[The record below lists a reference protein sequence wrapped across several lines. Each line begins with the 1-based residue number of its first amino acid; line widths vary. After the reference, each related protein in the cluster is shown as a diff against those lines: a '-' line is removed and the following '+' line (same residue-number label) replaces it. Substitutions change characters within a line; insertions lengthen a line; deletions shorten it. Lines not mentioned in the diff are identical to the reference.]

1 MKLKRL
7 LLTIAAA
14 LAFASPAL
22 AGDPQPQAAPQQ
34 DSKAQTNAQI
44 SARSDAQE
52 IPMVQENI
60 AIPFDQFTLENG
72 LKVFL
77 LQDNSLPI
85 IAVNLW
91 FDVGS
96 KNEAPGRT
104 GFAHLFEH
112 LMFMGTDKVP
122 NIDLLLESGGGS
134 NNASTREDVTNY
146 YTVAPENMLET
157 VLFIEADRF
166 AHLADAMTQE
176 KLDKQRDVVLNER
189 RESYENQPYGKVWL
203 EMPALLYPDTHPYG
217 HPVIGSVEDIQA
229 ATLENVIDFFN
240 TYYVPANATLVVG
253 GDFDK
258 DKARA
263 LVEKYFG
270 AIPKKP
276 KPAEVAIP
284 QLTTPVKQRLTVED
298 ENVQLPRLTMLFHS
312 PAIMEKGDA
321 ELDILSNILC
331 KGQNSRLINRLIYEK
346 QLASNLSCGQMS
358 GRASVFIIDA
368 IPLPGV
374 PLDTLEAE
382 ILAILKELLTNGVTP
397 DEFAR
402 TRNSIET
409 SFVKQLQSI
418 GSRADNF
425 NSYYF
430 YAHATDFPAGDLN
443 RYRNATVEAL
453 TETIRTMFSD
463 DARRAVIT
471 VIPKKDQEN
480 P

>member
-1 MKLKRL
+1 MKLKHL
-7 LLTIAAA
+7 LLSLMATLA
-14 LAFASPAL
+14 LASPAL
-22 AGDPQPQAAPQQ
+22 AGDTDHAAPDTTTQ
-34 DSKAQTNAQI
+34 NARI
-44 SARSDAQE
+44 TARSDAQE

-60 AIPFDQFTLENG
+60 TIPFDQFTLENG

-91 FDVGS
+91 FNVGS

-166 AHLADAMTQE
+166 AHLPDAMTQE

-189 RESYENQPYGKVWL
+189 RESYENQPYGKIWL
-203 EMPALLYPDTHPYG
+203 EMPRILYPESHPYG
-217 HPVIGSVEDIQA
+217 HPVIGSVEDIKA

-258 DKARA
+258 ANARA
-263 LVEKYFG
+263 LIEKYFG

-276 KPAEVAIP
+276 KPAPVAIP
-284 QLTTPVKQRLTVED
+284 QLTAPVTTRATIED
-298 ENVQLPRLTMLFHS
+298 ETVQLPRLTMLFHS

-331 KGQNSRLINRLIYEK
+331 KGKNSRLIKRLIYDK

-358 GRASVFIIDA
+358 GEASVFIVDA

-374 PLDTLEAE
+374 STDTLEAE
-382 ILAILKELLTNGVTP
+382 ILAEFKDLLANGISK

-409 SFVKQLQSI
+409 AFDMQLQSI
-418 GSRADNF
+418 GTRADNF

-430 YAHATDFPAGDLN
+430 YAHDTDFPAGDLN
-443 RYRNATVEAL
+443 RYRNASVETLTDTV
-453 TETIRTMFSD
+453 RMMFSD
-463 DARRAVIT
+463 DSRRAVIT
-471 VIPKKDQEN
+471 VIPKKGEDR

>member
-7 LLTIAAA
+7 LLSLVAM
-14 LAFASPAL
+14 LAFAAPAL
-22 AGDPQPQAAPQQ
+22 ADTPDRAPS
-34 DSKAQTNAQI
+34 DADTPAQNAQI
-44 SARSDAQE
+44 TASPDKQE

-60 AIPFDQFTLENG
+60 AIPFEQFSLENG

-96 KNEAPGRT
+96 KDETPGRT

-176 KLDKQRDVVLNER
+176 KLDKQRDIVLNER
-189 RESYENQPYGKVWL
+189 RETYENQPYGKVWL
-203 EMPALLYPDTHPYG
+203 DMPGMLYPASHPYG
-217 HPVIGSVEDIQA
+217 HPVIGSVEDIKA
-229 ATLENVIDFFN
+229 ATLDNVIDFFN

-258 DKARA
+258 DKTRA

-270 AIPKKP
+270 VIPKKP
-276 KPAEVAIP
+276 KPAVVEIP
-284 QLTTPVKQRLTVED
+284 QLDTPVTNRMTIED
-298 ENVQLPRLTMLFHS
+298 ENVQLPRLTLLFHS

-358 GRASVFIIDA
+358 GRASVFIVDA

-382 ILAILKELLTNGVTP
+382 ILSIFKEILADGITS

-409 SFVKQLQSI
+409 AFVKQLQSI
-418 GSRADNF
+418 GTRADNF

-430 YAHATDFPAGDLN
+430 YAHATDFPAGDLD
-443 RYRNATVEAL
+443 RYRNATVDTL
-453 TETIRTMFSD
+453 MKTVRDMFTD

-471 VIPKKDQEN
+471 VIPKKNQEMQ
-480 P
+480 